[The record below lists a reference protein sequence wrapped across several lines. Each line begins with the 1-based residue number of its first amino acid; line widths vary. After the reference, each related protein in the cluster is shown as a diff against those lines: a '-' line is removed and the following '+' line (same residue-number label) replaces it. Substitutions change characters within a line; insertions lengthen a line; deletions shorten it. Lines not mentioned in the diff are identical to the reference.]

1 MVTLF
6 FQLQRQILVG
16 NVDWFTLEAKVL
28 IKEDPIDNGLSFS
41 TNDFQGLSF
50 YYFIQHRDL
59 SLYLV
64 WLLVLCFIVV
74 GCASFC
80 CSCFI
85 DGFLFSFCLL
95 RLLLLVICHCFLLCF
110 LPVIVCVFVCAYV
123 CVCACPLFS
132 RGFFLWFC
140 FHYCLTTL
148 VFSILNIYCVD
159 CCFYLV
165 AVEFNRIYFSLRLML
180 TLSFDFIDYSICLLV
195 FLFLNFQKR
204 ICFRLFQFSFLSNAV
219 QSYNKCTIITINNLV
234 PVSLLLTLNTI
245 RLH

>member
-85 DGFLFSFCLL
+85 DGFLFSFCFIEVVAFGYLSL
-95 RLLLLVICHCFLLCF
+95 FFALFFTCDCLC
-110 LPVIVCVFVCAYV
+110 L
-123 CVCACPLFS
+123 CVCICVRLCVSFVFQ
-132 RGFFLWFC
+132 RVFLWFC

-165 AVEFNRIYFSLRLML
+165 AVEFNRIYFSLRLIL

-204 ICFRLFQFSFLSNAV
+204 ICFRLFQFFFLSNAV